1 MKRITRVVVAAAAA
15 LALGAGLTACEDDS
29 SQGKETRAK
38 QKGYDQLVAN
48 QPAGRMEY
56 SPTREAI
63 NEWVK
68 TWGKRGKLSY
78 VYIQN
83 GKGEYGYF
91 VMKGMPVARC
101 QMLTPTEKVDSATN
115 GRVVVALPGM
125 DGTYSSGSMC
135 DTYYGFDATTGVFM
149 EFTVGTNQSFFLFDK
164 PMTMPEYASAKQ
176 LGPTSVND
184 VKAGQGAKD

>member
-1 MKRITRVVVAAAAA
+1 MKKSVRVSLAVVVALVGG
-15 LALGAGLTACEDDS
+15 LALTSCTDS
-29 SQGKETRAK
+29 SQDKETRAK
-38 QKGYDQLVAN
+38 QANYDHLVAL

-63 NEWVK
+63 NQWVQ

-83 GKGEYGYF
+83 AKGEYGYF
-91 VMKGMPVARC
+91 IMKGLPVPRC
-101 QMLTPTEKVDSATN
+101 KMLTPPE
-115 GRVVVALPGM
+115 RVEDAAVLSQPGM
-125 DGTYSSGSMC
+125 DGTYTTGSTC
-135 DTYYGFDATTGVFM
+135 NAYYGFDATTNAYM

-176 LGPTSVND
+176 LGPTSVKD
-184 VKAGQGAKD
+184 VEKQP

>member
-1 MKRITRVVVAAAAA
+1 MKTITRIGAVCAA
-15 LALGAGLTACEDDS
+15 LVLGLGLTACEDDS
-29 SQGKETRAK
+29 SQSKETKAK
-38 QKGYDQLVAN
+38 QKSYDQLVAN

-63 NEWVK
+63 NQWVE

-101 QMLTPTEKVDSATN
+101 QMLTPTEKVDRSSQ
-115 GRVVVALPGM
+115 GSVVVGLPGM
-125 DGTYSSGSMC
+125 DGTYSAGSMC

-164 PMTMPEYASAKQ
+164 PMTMPEYASATQ
-176 LGPTSVND
+176 LGPTSVDD
-184 VKAGQGAKD
+184 VGDVGPKD

>member
-1 MKRITRVVVAAAAA
+1 MKKFARMALVGIVALVVG
-15 LALGAGLTACEDDS
+15 LALTSCTDS
-29 SQGKETRAK
+29 SQDKENKAK
-38 QKGYDQLVAN
+38 QKGYDHLVAQ

-63 NEWVK
+63 NQWVK

-83 GKGEYGYF
+83 AKGEYGYF
-91 VMKGMPVARC
+91 IMKGLPVPRC
-101 QMLTPTEKVDSATN
+101 KMLTPTEKVEHSDS
-115 GRVVVALPGM
+115 GVAVLAQPGM
-125 DGTYSSGSMC
+125 DGTYTTGSTC
-135 DTYYGFDATTGVFM
+135 NAYYGFDATTGAYM

-176 LGPTSVND
+176 LGPTSVKD
-184 VKAGQGAKD
+184 VKK

>member
-1 MKRITRVVVAAAAA
+1 MKKFAPTALTTVVALVAV
-15 LALGAGLTACEDDS
+15 LALTSCADDS
-29 SQGKETRAK
+29 SQDKENKAK
-38 QKGYDQLVAN
+38 QENYDYLVAQ

-63 NEWVK
+63 NQWIK

-83 GKGEYGYF
+83 ANGEYGYF
-91 VMKGMPVARC
+91 IMKGLPVPRC
-101 QMLTPTEKVDSATN
+101 KMLTPTEKAESSSHGIAVLAQ
-115 GRVVVALPGM
+115 PGM
-125 DGTYSSGSMC
+125 DGTYTSGSTC
-135 DTYYGFDATTGVFM
+135 NAYYGFDATTHAYM

-176 LGPTSVND
+176 LGPTSVED
-184 VKAGQGAKD
+184 VEKQP

>member
-1 MKRITRVVVAAAAA
+1 MKQPIRMALATVVA
-15 LALGAGLTACEDDS
+15 LAVGLGLTSCTDS
-29 SQGKETRAK
+29 SQDKEAQAK
-38 QKGYDQLVAN
+38 QENYDHLVAQ

-63 NEWVK
+63 NQWVE

-83 GKGEYGYF
+83 AKGEYGYF
-91 VMKGMPVARC
+91 IMKGLPVPRC
-101 QMLTPTEKVDSATN
+101 KMLTPTE
-115 GRVVVALPGM
+115 RVEDHVVLPQPGM
-125 DGTYSSGSMC
+125 DGTYTTGSTC
-135 DTYYGFDATTGVFM
+135 GAYYGFDATTNAYM

-176 LGPTSVND
+176 MGPTSVKD
-184 VKAGQGAKD
+184 VEKKQP

>member
-1 MKRITRVVVAAAAA
+1 MKKSARMALATVVALVVG
-15 LALGAGLTACEDDS
+15 LALTSCTDS
-29 SQGKETRAK
+29 SQDKENKAK
-38 QKGYDQLVAN
+38 QENYDHLVAQ

-63 NEWVK
+63 NQWIK

-83 GKGEYGYF
+83 ANGEYGYF
-91 VMKGMPVARC
+91 IMKGLPVPRC
-101 QMLTPTEKVDSATN
+101 KMLTPTEKVESSSH
-115 GRVVVALPGM
+115 GVAVLAQPGM
-125 DGTYSSGSMC
+125 DGTYTTGSTC
-135 DTYYGFDATTGVFM
+135 NAYYGFDATTGTYM

-176 LGPTSVND
+176 LGPTSVKD
-184 VKAGQGAKD
+184 VE

>member
-1 MKRITRVVVAAAAA
+1 MKNFVRMGLATVVALVLG
-15 LALGAGLTACEDDS
+15 LALTSCTEDS
-29 SQGKETRAK
+29 SQDKENKAK
-38 QKGYDQLVAN
+38 QDTYDHLVAQ

-63 NEWVK
+63 NQWIK

-83 GKGEYGYF
+83 AKGEYGYF
-91 VMKGMPVARC
+91 IMKGLPVPRC
-101 QMLTPTEKVDSATN
+101 KMLTPTERVESYSN
-115 GRVVVALPGM
+115 GVAVLSQPGM
-125 DGTYSSGSMC
+125 DGTYTTGSTC
-135 DTYYGFDATTGVFM
+135 NAYYGFDATTGAYM

-176 LGPTSVND
+176 LGPTSVKD
-184 VKAGQGAKD
+184 VEKQP